1 MFARDPQTCVPKAH
15 TTSAVARFF
24 LANLRAF
31 FSEDSAVQSR
41 STNLV
46 LAAIHALS
54 AGSEKTD
61 APANQNNGGSKGGFT
76 QSDISAYLRA
86 HGEPMSAWEV
96 RGELTS
102 LERAGAVRIESAT
115 AIWYLTTASS

>member
-1 MFARDPQTCVPKAH
+1 M
-15 TTSAVARFF
+15 
-24 LANLRAF
+24 
-31 FSEDSAVQSR
+31 QSR
-41 STNLV
+41 RTNLV